1 MWYCAILSSNILKA
15 FSENIV
21 INFWANI
28 KFFFNKS
35 NLLRNF
41 ATNFNF
47 SMKYFT
53 FIITLFTLTMENL
66 QAQNNADNQT
76 IYQFTVE
83 DINGKPFALADLK
96 GKKVMIVNTASKCGL
111 TPQYKEL
118 EALYQQYKDRD
129 FIIIGFPANNFLGQ
143 EPGSN
148 EQIASF
154 CSINYEVTFPMM
166 SKISVKGKNMHPLY
180 QFLTQ
185 KSKNG
190 VEDSKVKWN
199 FQKYLIGRDGK
210 LEKVI
215 DPKTLPSSDE
225 VKQWIEK

>member
-1 MWYCAILSSNILKA
+1 M
-15 FSENIV
+15 
-21 INFWANI
+21 
-28 KFFFNKS
+28 
-35 NLLRNF
+35 RNF

-83 DINGKPFALADLK
+83 DINGNPFALADLK

-154 CSINYEVTFPMM
+154 CSINYGVTFPMM

-180 QFLTQ
+180 HFLTQ

-225 VKQWIEK
+225 VTQWIEK